1 MAKHIHGQLIVHAE
15 GCMKKENRENNE
27 FTIVSA
33 LNQIELFSTQL
44 ASTTELEEVYT
55 LTTSLTREILHL
67 DYSTLL
73 LLEDK
78 EEQKLLLKATDG
90 FSQEMVNTFVLHEGQ
105 GLPSLALENGQ
116 VETVVDFHLEDRFE
130 VTSLMGELDIRSAIA
145 APMMI
150 ANRIFGVLIG
160 HSLQKR
166 KFSTEEQQI
175 YQVLANHAA
184 IAIANASLIDS
195 LYMSEQTRIRK
206 IEELEQEK
214 EKNVALTNEFESIFS
229 TIVSGVILMRK
240 GRYLARCNDKLA
252 EIFGYES
259 AQSMHGMSTLELH
272 LSEEKYREF
281 GRKYYAKLTVGQV
294 VQTEYTLK
302 RKDGSPILC
311 RLSGRAVDQSEPPD
325 LDKGFVWLVD
335 DITRSN
341 TLEKEILQ
349 ARKLESIG
357 IMAGGI
363 GHDFNNILSAIM
375 GNLSLA
381 KRFLEQDHPLQEM
394 LDSAEEAANR
404 AKDLTAK
411 LLLFTRR
418 EGRSVGKIWLQEL
431 FAEYKFEQMLGE
443 KTTLQLDFQDGL
455 AAVKIMPDHLKAII
469 QNLLVNA
476 DSSTEGGGRIIVSGE
491 NIEIPDDEVPG
502 LSGGNYIKIEV
513 ADNGSGI
520 DTDIL
525 ENIFDPYFTTKTRS
539 SSWGSGLGLAI
550 VHSIVKK
557 NHGSISVRS
566 DKQEGTVFT
575 LLLPAAGERFD
586 KVAS

>member
-1 MAKHIHGQLIVHAE
+1 
-15 GCMKKENRENNE
+15 MKKENQK

-33 LNQIELFSTQL
+33 LAQIERFSAQL
-44 ASTTELEEVYT
+44 ASTTELGKVYT
-55 LTTSLTREILHL
+55 STTSLSREILRL

-73 LLEDK
+73 MLEDNGEK
-78 EEQKLLLKATDG
+78 KLLLKATDG
-90 FSQEMVNTFVLHEGQ
+90 FPQDMVNNFILRAGQ
-105 GLPSLALENGQ
+105 GLPSLALESGK
-116 VETVVDFHLEDRFE
+116 VETVVDFRLENRFE
-130 VTSLMGELDIRSAIA
+130 VTALLAELNIRSAIA

-150 ANRIFGVLIG
+150 ANKIFGVLIG
-160 HSLQKR
+160 HSLKKR

-175 YQVLANHAA
+175 FQVLANHAA
-184 IAIANASLIDS
+184 IAIANARLIDS
-195 LYMSEQTRIRK
+195 LYTSEQTRTKK

-214 EKNVALTNEFESIFS
+214 EKNVELTNEFESIFT
-229 TIVSGVILMRK
+229 TIVSGVMLMGK
-240 GRYLARCNDKLA
+240 GRYIARCNEKLA
-252 EIFGYES
+252 EIFGYDS
-259 AQSMHGMSTLELH
+259 AREMHGMSTQELH
-272 LSEEKYREF
+272 LSDEKYREF
-281 GRKYYAKLTVGQV
+281 GRKYYGNLTSGNV
-294 VQTEYTLK
+294 VQTEFTLK
-302 RKDGSPILC
+302 KKDGSHLVS
-311 RLSGRAVDQSEPPD
+311 RLSGRAVDQSKPPD

-335 DITRSN
+335 DITRSK

-375 GNLSLA
+375 GNISLA
-381 KRFLEQDHPLQEM
+381 KRLLDQDHPLQEM
-394 LDSAEEAANR
+394 LGSAEEASNR

-443 KTTLQLDFQDGL
+443 KTTLELHFQDGL

-491 NIEIPDDEVPG
+491 NTEISGDEVPG
-502 LSGGNYIKIEV
+502 LSEGKYIKIEV

-525 ENIFDPYFTTKTRS
+525 ENIFDPYFTTKTRG

-557 NHGSISVRS
+557 NHGAISVRS

-575 LLLPAAGERFD
+575 LLLPAAGNKYD
-586 KVAS
+586 KVPG